1 MDWSAHRIERTIET
15 LAHIALI
22 LVWIAKRLK

>member
-1 MDWSAHRIERTIET
+1 MSTDRIERSIET

-22 LVWIAKRLK
+22 LVWIAKRIK